1 MHRDRVNRG
10 ASQRNRMVCTAPDR
24 QLAVVELP
32 LGRAS
37 GDRPLRLE
45 SAPMGRHDGAVAGL
59 RRVIAT
65 GAAAVCAITLAA
77 AGVQALTPADT
88 EGIPLSVVPQGVSA
102 HDVAGRQVFLVRQ
115 GNKVT
120 GFLRTSPFAHTSL
133 VWCTADDLFMAPA
146 WGEQFD
152 IAGRAM
158 SGPAAR
164 NMDRVRVVVRP
175 SHVSVTPPSSPRAPV
190 RLLRHAGRRTS
201 TGSPPTSDR
210 ARSTTARPPSR
221 TKARHPAT

>member
-1 MHRDRVNRG
+1 MDG
-10 ASQRNRMVCTAPDR
+10 
-24 QLAVVELP
+24 
-32 LGRAS
+32 
-37 GDRPLRLE
+37 
-45 SAPMGRHDGAVAGL
+45 HDGAMAGL

-65 GAAAVCAITLAA
+65 GTAAVCAITLAA

-88 EGIPLSVVPQGVSA
+88 DGIPLSAVPQGVSA

-115 GNKVT
+115 GNKVM

-158 SGPAAR
+158 SGPAPR

-175 SHVSVTPPSSPRAPV
+175 SHVSVDATVVTKGARPTVSERQQANVDWFAAHERTPPVDYCSPTIP
-190 RLLRHAGRRTS
+190 
-201 TGSPPTSDR
+201 D
-210 ARSTTARPPSR
+210 
-221 TKARHPAT
+221 